1 MRRIGSGTK
10 AAGGL
15 VKTALLLVMA
25 AILFLGLFRVEIT
38 AVKKSP
44 VEKRAEALT
53 DSESVEAMSKFV
65 ARDNAAYFWA
75 ESEMTSDCYR
85 QATAGSIVPDAQILA
100 DCEGAIHERAP
111 EFPYLSIKVSSRLE
125 RSR

>member
-1 MRRIGSGTK
+1 M
-10 AAGGL
+10 
-15 VKTALLLVMA
+15 KTALLVAMA
-25 AILFLGLFRVEIT
+25 AILFIGLFRVEIT
-38 AVKKSP
+38 AVRKSP

-65 ARDNAAYFWA
+65 GRDNAAYLWA
-75 ESEMTSDCYR
+75 ESTMTRDCYR
-85 QATAGSIVPDAQILA
+85 QASAGSIVPDAQALA
-100 DCEGAIHERAP
+100 DCEGAIHERAL